1 MEMTK
6 NQKNQKNKANREAQI
21 NRNIKDAKRSID
33 KAKRSLK
40 AALRNKAR
48 FILRQEA
55 AIK

>member
-1 MEMTK
+1 MTK